1 MDVGQPGSTVHWWH
15 GNPVIWYAGSPVVWY
30 AGSPVVWYAGR
41 PEVWKSGDLGV
52 KRGGSVVDAGEEE
65 GVAGDGLAGEGP
77 ERGPVRRRA
86 EPLRDGNC
94 ILGRSGR

>member
-1 MDVGQPGSTVHWWH
+1 MDVCQPGSTVHWWH
-15 GNPVIWYAGSPVVWY
+15 GG
-30 AGSPVVWYAGR
+30 PVVWYAGR
-41 PEVWKSGDLGV
+41 AEIQESGDSGV

-86 EPLRDGNC
+86 EPLRDGNY
-94 ILGRSGR
+94 IL